1 MKKAVPKL
9 IVCTMLLWNA
19 CLTQAHEWTIDGK
32 TKLEAEFGGSMGDIV
47 FLHKPDGSQVKYAL
61 ASLSE
66 EDRAFIK
73 ECEHNN
79 SLVVAAITPAAPA
92 AQRPYSPIAN
102 LLGDKLV
109 TPAETGF
116 ADYALTN
123 PPDYIALYFSAGWC
137 GPCHRFTPRLVDF
150 YRQMKPRHSNFE
162 IVFVS
167 DDRNERDML
176 GYMRE
181 LSMPWPALR
190 FAEIK
195 NMPDIRKYAGPG
207 IPCLVVLDVRGNV
220 VADSYVNG
228 RYVGPDQPMNYLG
241 KLLEESSSP

>member
-1 MKKAVPKL
+1 MKKASQKL
-9 IVCTMLLWNA
+9 IICTVLLWNA
-19 CLTQAHEWTIDGK
+19 CLTRAHEWTIDGK

-47 FLHKPDGSQVKYAL
+47 FLHKPDGSQVKCAL
-61 ASLSE
+61 ASLSA

-73 ECEHNN
+73 ECERNN
-79 SLVVAAITPAAPA
+79 SSVVATVAPA
-92 AQRPYSPIAN
+92 KKPYSPIVN
-102 LLGDKLV
+102 LLWDKLV
-109 TPAETGF
+109 MPAETGF
-116 ADYALTN
+116 ADYVPTGT
-123 PPDYIALYFSAGWC
+123 PDYIALYFSAGWC

-150 YRQMKPRHSNFE
+150 YRQMKPRHDNFE

-167 DDRNERDML
+167 DDRNEREML

-195 NMPDIRKYAGPG
+195 NLQDIRNYAGPG
-207 IPCLVVLDVRGNV
+207 IPCLVVLDARGQV

-228 RYVGPDQPMNYLG
+228 QYVGPDRPMNYLG
-241 KLLEESSSP
+241 KLLESAP